1 MKMGYSGKHSKVLK
15 AALSRKNRV
24 SEQDD
29 PGWPRR
35 QRLAKLGAMGSTQA
49 PDRSGIADLLKAAVR
64 AGGEAVRATL
74 PAAGIALKEGRGN
87 FVTAADAASERAIL
101 ELIKAAFP
109 ADEILSE
116 ESRPDGEDLLHIPR
130 LWVVDPLDGTSNYRF
145 GRPYWAVSVGY
156 VEDGEPR
163 AGAVYDP
170 FRNELFFAESG
181 RGASLNGNSIR
192 VGERKDL
199 ASASVATDN
208 CYDPAGT
215 RRNLELCLQIEP
227 APWLL
232 VRGSAVL
239 SLCEVACGR
248 TDLYF
253 HTDLKPWDTAA
264 AFLIVREAGGQ
275 VARLEGTPAGFLAG
289 SAIAGNADLVGQCVR
304 LFRSGRTTGIH
315 PNS

>member
-1 MKMGYSGKHSKVLK
+1 M
-15 AALSRKNRV
+15 R
-24 SEQDD
+24 
-29 PGWPRR
+29 
-35 QRLAKLGAMGSTQA
+35 STQT

-64 AGGEAVRATL
+64 AGGEAVRATP
-74 PAAGIALKEGRGN
+74 PAAGVAPKEGRGN
-87 FVTAADAASERAIL
+87 LVTAADAASERVIL
-101 ELIKAAFP
+101 ELIRAAFP

-116 ESRPDGEDLLHIPR
+116 ESRPEGEDLLHIPR
-130 LWVVDPLDGTSNYRF
+130 LWVVDPLDGTNNFRF
-145 GRPYWAVSVGY
+145 GRSYWAVSVGY
-156 VEDGEPR
+156 VEGGELR

-170 FRNELFFAESG
+170 LRGELFFAESG
-181 RGASLNGNSIR
+181 RGASLNGVPIR
-192 VGERKDL
+192 VGGRADL

-208 CYDPAGT
+208 CYDPAGA
-215 RRNLELCLQIEP
+215 RRNLELCLKIEP

-253 HTDLKPWDTAA
+253 HTSLKPWDTAA

-275 VARLEGTPAGFLAG
+275 VARLDGTPAGLLAAG
-289 SAIAGNADLVGQCVR
+289 AVAGNANLVGQCVR
-304 LFRSGRTTGIH
+304 LFASARTTSIH